1 MTEKLK
7 AETYLHRRVEW
18 QMQEEAYAKFVK
30 WMTAWHIE
38 ETVSAWILLKTHDI
52 GLEKWDSLWW
62 WRAWWYIFKT
72 LDFTV
77 GELESQGRILQ
88 NDSELNIYNVPG
100 YILDIVHILKF
111 VLNFKGTY
119 YHSHLADETEF
130 LRSQGHGF

>member
-1 MTEKLK
+1 M
-7 AETYLHRRVEW
+7 
-18 QMQEEAYAKFVK
+18 
-30 WMTAWHIE
+30 
-38 ETVSAWILLKTHDI
+38 
-52 GLEKWDSLWW
+52 
-62 WRAWWYIFKT
+62 
-72 LDFTV
+72 

-111 VLNFKGTY
+111 VLNLKGTY